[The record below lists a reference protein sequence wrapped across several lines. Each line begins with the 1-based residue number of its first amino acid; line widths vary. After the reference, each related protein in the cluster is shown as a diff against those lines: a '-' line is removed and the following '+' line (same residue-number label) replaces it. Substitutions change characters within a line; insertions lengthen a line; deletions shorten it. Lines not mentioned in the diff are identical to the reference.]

1 MRAPNSR
8 SDLAYE
14 KIFYK
19 KCEKSVDNGSR
30 MCYTY
35 TIKRGRYEAMAS
47 WYTVNHGAMV
57 SEETFSTYE
66 AAEMFALALA
76 VATGEHWHVELAVGM
91 PV

>member
-1 MRAPNSR
+1 
-8 SDLAYE
+8 
-14 KIFYK
+14 
-19 KCEKSVDNGSR
+19 
-30 MCYTY
+30 
-35 TIKRGRYEAMAS
+35 MAS